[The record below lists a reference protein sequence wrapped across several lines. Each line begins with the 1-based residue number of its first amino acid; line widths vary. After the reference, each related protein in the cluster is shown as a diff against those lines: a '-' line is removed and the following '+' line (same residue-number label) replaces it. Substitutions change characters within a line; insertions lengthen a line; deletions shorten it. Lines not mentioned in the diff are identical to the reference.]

1 MLVIKN
7 ISAIINV
14 KNSDSLFGFSFD
26 LSNGVNIITGEN
38 STGKSSVLSC
48 IYYNLGME
56 QLLGMT
62 QKGILDKCLTSEF
75 SYQGKFYKVLDSK
88 ISLEIENSQGKKATL
103 TRDAISLSSFT
114 NVITLMENDNERKL
128 FLHSK
133 DDHADERGFYR
144 WLQEFIGI
152 SLPTEKDSG
161 KHSLYLQNLFAACFI
176 EQTKG
181 WSDFFA
187 QMPSFNMKDVKQ
199 KLVEYLLDLDCFEKD
214 LEKDKLTVEKT
225 ELLGVWNQKL
235 SNFNSL
241 EGSFSY
247 KIGDLGLKYSPL
259 PVSKPKKLELYVHMN
274 EEWQSIVS
282 VFNKKEK
289 DYNIIRN
296 NNRNVEKNKNL
307 NSISEVRKN
316 LKLDLIRNQ
325 RIKVNIER
333 QFSSESM
340 KISSYKVQLKKLVE
354 EKSNLIG
361 SKKVDSILSDL
372 SKSESCPLCDTKLK
386 IDNFQHE
393 VSSKTFDSAL
403 NFISSK
409 ISMVEQYLKTFS
421 SLESDYVKDMHY
433 YNDQISEIKTKISNI
448 DRDLLSSD
456 ESVSRESV
464 YSEIRLDHEVEKY
477 KNLISSFDN
486 LKKDLYSINKRI
498 RSITDDIKD
507 IDTSFKGDSKKLKD
521 FENVF
526 TDLLKKFHY
535 SSNDE
540 YFVNIR
546 DKNPYKALPSV
557 FNQGTKT
564 HQPIRISSSASDFIR
579 SEWAFYLAL
588 LKCSPFHPGILML
601 DEPGQHA
608 MSPDSLKVLLE
619 QSNKFEGKQVILAIS
634 KSTKGYDEN
643 KRETK
648 WGIDSLFGSSTDY
661 KILDID
667 QDKEKLVK
675 RLCSETS

>member
-7 ISAIINV
+7 ISAKINV
-14 KNSDSLFGFSFD
+14 KNDDSLFGFSFD
-26 LSNGVNIITGEN
+26 LNNGVNIITGEN
-38 STGKSSVLSC
+38 STGKSSILSC

-62 QKGILDKCLTSEF
+62 QKGVLDKCLTSEF
-75 SYQGKFYKVLDSK
+75 SYQGKSFKVLDSK
-88 ISLEIENSQGKKATL
+88 ISLEIENSLGHKATL
-103 TRDAISLSSFT
+103 KRDAVSLSGLT
-114 NVITLMENDNERKL
+114 NVITVVENDEDRRL

-144 WLQEFIGI
+144 WLQNFIGI
-152 SLPTEKDSG
+152 NLPTEKDSG

-214 LEKDKLTVEKT
+214 IEKDKLTAEKS
-225 ELLGVWNQKL
+225 ELLEIWNQKI
-235 SNFNSL
+235 SNFSRLN
-241 EGSFSY
+241 GTISY
-247 KIGDLGLKYSPL
+247 KIGDLAPKYIPL
-259 PVSKPKKLELYVHMN
+259 PINKPKNLELYVHLN
-274 EEWQSIVS
+274 DEWKSIVS
-282 VFNKKEK
+282 VFNQKEK
-289 DYNIIRN
+289 DYSFIRN
-296 NNRNVEKNKNL
+296 NNRKVEKNKNL
-307 NSISEVRKN
+307 NNISETRKA
-316 LKLDLIRNQ
+316 LKLDLIRIQ
-325 RIKVNIER
+325 RIKINIER
-333 QFSSESM
+333 QFSSEVM
-340 KISSYKVQLKKLVE
+340 KISSYKVQLKKLTE

-372 SKSESCPLCDTKLK
+372 SKSESCPLCDTELR
-386 IDNFQHE
+386 IENLEHE
-393 VSSKTFDSAL
+393 ISSKTFDNAL

-409 ISMVEQYLKTFS
+409 ISMVEHYLKTFS
-421 SLESDYVKDMHY
+421 NLESDYAKDIHY
-433 YNDQISEIKTKISNI
+433 YNDQISEIKSKISNI

-456 ESVSRESV
+456 DSVSRESV
-464 YSEIRLDHEVEKY
+464 YTEIRLGYEVEKY
-477 KNLISSFDN
+477 KNLIGSFDT
-486 LKKDLYSINKRI
+486 LKDDLYSINKRV

-507 IDTSFKGDSKKLKD
+507 INTSFKGDTTKLKH
-521 FENVF
+521 FESVF

-546 DKNPYKALPSV
+546 DKNPYKAIPSV
-557 FNQGTKT
+557 FNQGTNT

-588 LKCSPFHPGILML
+588 LRCSPFHPGLLML

-619 QSNKFEGKQVILAIS
+619 QSSRFEGKQIILAIS

-643 KRETK
+643 KRKTK
-648 WGIDSLFGSSTDY
+648 WEIDSLFGSSANY

-667 QDKEKLVK
+667 LDKEKLVK
-675 RLCSETS
+675 RLCSKTS